1 MPIKLKNI
9 LPISEARSRIFELAQ
24 KAQKPGQI
32 YAFTENGKP
41 KVIMMGAE
49 EYESFMEDFALASDP
64 RFTLKMKKVDR
75 EFARKEFV
83 SLRDFEK
90 ELGIVRPGSGL
101 VLGEKAKR
109 PYKAGKKKK

>member
-24 KAQKPGQI
+24 KAQKPGQV

-64 RFTLKMKKVDR
+64 KFAIKMKKVDR
-75 EFARKEFV
+75 EFARGEV
-83 SLRDFEK
+83 TSLRDFEK
-90 ELGIVRPGSGL
+90 ELGIVRPGLGL
-101 VLGEKAKR
+101 VVREKAKKS
-109 PYKAGKKKK
+109 YKAGKKKK